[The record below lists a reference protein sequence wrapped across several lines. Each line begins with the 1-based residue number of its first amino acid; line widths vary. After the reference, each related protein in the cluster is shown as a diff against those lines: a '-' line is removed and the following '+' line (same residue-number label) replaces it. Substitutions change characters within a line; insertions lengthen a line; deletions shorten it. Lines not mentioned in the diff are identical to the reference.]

1 MKGKLFVVIPPLP
14 SAASGSLGP
23 PPPQPEPK
31 RFGVD
36 VSPGDTFGDIWPRIE
51 DKFSK
56 FYPQEFSFFKIKKLQ
71 AYGCDLGVDELVDDW
86 FEEESDRSK
95 KILHVV
101 RAPIDRNTSVAP
113 NSALQP
119 SNLRKRTLLPAIE
132 ESIKRR
138 RVEEE
143 QYGVSIEDMQ
153 PDRPIRSR
161 EHDTEGLPP
170 GRRAT
175 SLGDSDVVV
184 AGSQREAVPYGTYRD
199 ILYTKIESPDPTPLM
214 DVPEAPSGRIIGT
227 ENGFH
232 AQSANE
238 GAFKLPGLPASA
250 AKDTPARGV
259 STRRSATPRRRK
271 NSVQIHAFPP
281 RPPWHRSPSPS
292 GQLQDHGPSQSVP
305 DSPLTYPIN
314 SQLSVSEIDS
324 QPPSTYVARTPTPT
338 QPDDNVRKPPS
349 IPPAGPTSSLRE
361 PSPILGTPTSAQRP
375 PQSPLGAQ
383 STPIETNP
391 DGQASQSL
399 QHRRKHN
406 DEASDDHEEQSSPR
420 TLVTSSANGIKSGK
434 AGKSDT
440 SRQRRSSTADTAKAD
455 SERRARDRLQELTGG
470 QKFYGQGRGSSW
482 SAKEDEILVVA
493 KEAGIIFPDICK
505 FYLPNR
511 TYRGVSH
518 RYIRL
523 MEEAGK
529 ISRTSEPSQSSSKLA
544 SSPQVP
550 ESAGKDLQS
559 SHRRASSPEVRIP
572 YKNMRYVGKESSSVH
587 AATPSKLPTSSHSAP
602 EEPSSSRAVTSS
614 KLPKSSHSAPKE
626 SSSSQAST
634 SRKKA
639 KPSQSAPEESSST
652 HAATSNKQSKS
663 TRPAAQEPP
672 SSQVTTSGKQSK
684 SSRSAPKE
692 QSSSQA
698 RPSRKKA
705 SPEASSSQKVNEE
718 LEALNEKYV
727 KKQAEKA
734 AAEKKKEACLNRQ
747 IKAKKFRELAA
758 DGRARDQRRAEREK
772 QKEKEVARLRHRE
785 QEQLREFRANLYAC
799 EQNGLTWSQS
809 SVLLKSDQPSSQ
821 PDAGKSTEVR
831 GKQKKIGSQRQIYNI
846 PPDSAPRPSQNKL
859 KSRRRTDSAPGSM
872 DGVDE
877 QQEAAEYARQ
887 RESAKRE
894 KRHRGTAPSSQLQ
907 DAGKHGEE
915 AVAPPAEQDAGE
927 PMDLDKVS
935 SVHNGLSAQE
945 ATEAMELDKVS
956 SVRNGPSAQEAAE
969 AMDVEE
975 ASQMES
981 GVPQQTIDAPVELA
995 KPPSTEQKVFH
1006 HETSKPAKQSSKRQ
1020 KMKHHSASLTT
1031 YNPKDNSD
1039 SFSDS
1044 DSITS
1049 PEPEPKSH
1057 SRVFGTSSARQK
1069 TPSATNP
1076 PATNPPA
1083 TNPPATIP
1091 PATIPPATIPPTT
1104 NSPTSE
1110 PEEPVEELHPAN
1122 YVPSSPSDVASSPSQ
1137 EAEERPA
1144 SSPPAAQNGVHEIR
1158 PLSHASSS
1166 SSGSEDSSDS
1176 EASNSEASDDEAS
1189 DDEASPA
1196 PTRTQ
1201 ALPQPAASAPEEQ
1214 KLDPNRY
1221 ILGDPRLMTM
1231 TELKRTMKDV
1241 PVPKPVVEAPPKQPE
1256 PESDSSSD
1264 ESSSS
1269 SSSSSDGGDPNDP
1282 EKIERRERRKE
1293 KNRRKTQKGI
1303 RSLMKLASN
1312 VPRLW

>member
-175 SLGDSDVVV
+175 SLGDSDVVF
-184 AGSQREAVPYGTYRD
+184 AGSQH
-199 ILYTKIESPDPTPLM
+199 PTPLM

-361 PSPILGTPTSAQRP
+361 PSPILGTPPSAQRP

-718 LEALNEKYV
+718 LEALNEK
-727 KKQAEKA
+727 
-734 AAEKKKEACLNRQ
+734 
-747 IKAKKFRELAA
+747 ELAA

-772 QKEKEVARLRHRE
+772 QKEKE
-785 QEQLREFRANLYAC
+785 
-799 EQNGLTWSQS
+799 NGLTWSQS

-831 GKQKKIGSQRQIYNI
+831 V
-846 PPDSAPRPSQNKL
+846 RP
-859 KSRRRTDSAPGSM
+859 G
-872 DGVDE
+872 
-877 QQEAAEYARQ
+877 
-887 RESAKRE
+887 
-894 KRHRGTAPSSQLQ
+894 H
-907 DAGKHGEE
+907 
-915 AVAPPAEQDAGE
+915 
-927 PMDLDKVS
+927 
-935 SVHNGLSAQE
+935 
-945 ATEAMELDKVS
+945 
-956 SVRNGPSAQEAAE
+956 
-969 AMDVEE
+969 
-975 ASQMES
+975 
-981 GVPQQTIDAPVELA
+981 
-995 KPPSTEQKVFH
+995 
-1006 HETSKPAKQSSKRQ
+1006 
-1020 KMKHHSASLTT
+1020 
-1031 YNPKDNSD
+1031 
-1039 SFSDS
+1039 
-1044 DSITS
+1044 
-1049 PEPEPKSH
+1049 
-1057 SRVFGTSSARQK
+1057 
-1069 TPSATNP
+1069 
-1076 PATNPPA
+1076 
-1083 TNPPATIP
+1083 
-1091 PATIPPATIPPTT
+1091 
-1104 NSPTSE
+1104 
-1110 PEEPVEELHPAN
+1110 
-1122 YVPSSPSDVASSPSQ
+1122 
-1137 EAEERPA
+1137 
-1144 SSPPAAQNGVHEIR
+1144 
-1158 PLSHASSS
+1158 
-1166 SSGSEDSSDS
+1166 
-1176 EASNSEASDDEAS
+1176 
-1189 DDEASPA
+1189 
-1196 PTRTQ
+1196 
-1201 ALPQPAASAPEEQ
+1201 
-1214 KLDPNRY
+1214 
-1221 ILGDPRLMTM
+1221 
-1231 TELKRTMKDV
+1231 
-1241 PVPKPVVEAPPKQPE
+1241 
-1256 PESDSSSD
+1256 
-1264 ESSSS
+1264 
-1269 SSSSSDGGDPNDP
+1269 
-1282 EKIERRERRKE
+1282 
-1293 KNRRKTQKGI
+1293 RKT
-1303 RSLMKLASN
+1303 S
-1312 VPRLW
+1312 